1 MKNSEEV
8 KQKLLE
14 LQVLDEH
21 IKEVQQQFVLVSQK
35 TKELNDIVEA
45 LSDLNS
51 LKTDSEM
58 LAQIGQGVFV
68 KAKLGDT
75 KDVVMNIGADTAIEC
90 SAEEAKKIIQ
100 EQATKLQGYLLKIK
114 EKLEQATMYAQ
125 NIQQDILSLQA
136 KKELT

>member
-100 EQATKLQGYLLKIK
+100 EQATKLQSYLSKIK
-114 EKLEQATMYAQ
+114 EKLEQAAMYAQ
-125 NIQQDILSLQA
+125 SVQQDILPLQA
-136 KKELT
+136 KT